1 MKREKEFD
9 FVECDE
15 RETFGTFWDIVVFGA
30 GYAGYAAAQA
40 AEKAGKSVLLIDG
53 RCDLLWESAR
63 ARHPESGP
71 FTPDFAQFGRAV
83 ACATGIAA
91 DWIDPG
97 SAEWVANELLME
109 GKVRR
114 LYFAVPVSARLDDNG
129 LLASVAVALRN
140 GYEIIRA
147 RQWIDATE
155 TGVVARLCNPSI
167 TSSAPSRRI
176 ARVFL
181 QRLRWPVE
189 CPISFDC
196 GIRGVEATLEASEW
210 SGERI
215 LRLELDKSYTRP
227 FARVFTPALKALRAK
242 LGPEF
247 DDAFASHWSYDP
259 YPVYT
264 RGRRSA
270 TSPAAN
276 LVLAAPALASGS
288 FTTLVERHSLG
299 VAAFQKLAG
308 MAARKDAKTGRVS
321 WPPKPVRTIE
331 TDIFVAGLGTG
342 GTLAAIAAGRRGAK
356 VVAAESQTFPGGV
369 ATGAGIHAYYWGC
382 PGGLQREIDEAVD
395 KLMPVFAARPNHP
408 QGFHP
413 LARRV
418 VSEDML
424 NAVSVSQLYGAT
436 ILCSTVKCRGNR
448 IASVLV
454 ATDEGV
460 VEVRAKAW
468 IDATGEGELCCCAWI
483 AGDVGRAGDNFM
495 NAFTQSWGAF
505 GYFKSGLQ
513 SFISNIDCGFV
524 NPDKSIDMTT
534 ARILGIHHLVET
546 SDVRSSNALNRT
558 TGVMP
563 AIGIRQGKLIAT
575 QHPLTI
581 DDMVERRRF
590 PDAIGFTGG
599 HVDTHSRDFFAESRD
614 MAFYNLVAKAW
625 FFPTACEIPYGA
637 ILPVR
642 LTNAWLAC
650 RAAGGDE
657 MTCYAFR
664 MQRDIQRIGEA
675 AGLASAIA
683 VEEGKTN
690 AKVPYL
696 KLREALLASGALAPL
711 KDEKPLFGRA
721 TTTFDGDP
729 VLTGPATDENIGK
742 WLKALSN
749 KEPGI
754 ALWRLYRLG
763 PDTIRGKVLSLLRN
777 GTATAKKHAAL
788 LLAGWGC
795 NEAAPHLIDALANG
809 SYGTERMAVLWTHGQ
824 CGDRMAVAWA
834 LGQCGD
840 RRAYPVLAAL
850 AADKSAP
857 ALERLTALWS
867 CGDIAQREIKR
878 KHAAADI
885 RLLKETMAA
894 ARDIDGSPRP
904 WERALCTE
912 RLRRALGLKP
922 DKDDFAALSSNPW
935 LLVRC
940 AYDRFLQE

>member
-1 MKREKEFD
+1 MKREREFD
-9 FVECDE
+9 FVERDE
-15 RETFGTFWDIVVFGA
+15 REIYGTFWDVIVFGA

-40 AEKAGKSVLLIDG
+40 AAKAGKSVLLVDG

-71 FTPDFAQFGRAV
+71 FTPEFAQFGRAI

-109 GKVRR
+109 GKVKR
-114 LYFAVPVSARLDDNG
+114 LYFATPVSARLDGDG

-147 RQWIDATE
+147 KQWIDATE
-155 TGVVARLCNPSI
+155 TGVVARLCDALITPS
-167 TSSAPSRRI
+167 SPSRRI

-181 QRLRWPVE
+181 QRLRWPID
-189 CPISFDC
+189 CPLAFDS
-196 GIRGVEATLEASEW
+196 GIRGVQATLETSEW

-215 LRLELDKSYTRP
+215 LRMELDKSYTRP

-247 DDAFASHWSYDP
+247 DNAFVSHWSYDP

-276 LVLAAPALASGS
+276 LALASPSLASGS

-299 VAAFQKLAG
+299 VAAFQKLFG
-308 MAARKDAKTGRVS
+308 MASRKDAKAGREP

-369 ATGAGIHAYYWGC
+369 ATGAGIPAYYWGC

-395 KLMPVFAARPNHP
+395 KLMPVFAARANHP
-408 QGFHP
+408 QGFHS
-413 LARRV
+413 LARRI

-424 NAVSVSQLYGAT
+424 NAVGVTQLYGAT
-436 ILCSTVKCRGNR
+436 ILWGTVKCRGNR

-454 ATDEGV
+454 ATDDGV

-483 AGDVGRAGDNFM
+483 PGSVGRPGDNFM

-505 GYFKSGLQ
+505 GYFQNGLQ
-513 SFISNIDCGFV
+513 TFITNPDSGFV
-524 NPDKSIDMTT
+524 NPDDSLDMTT
-534 ARILGIHHLVET
+534 ARILGTHRLVET
-546 SDVRSSNALNRT
+546 SSVRSSNALNRT

-625 FFPTACEIPYGA
+625 SFPTACEIPYGA
-637 ILPVR
+637 ILPNG

-650 RAAGGDE
+650 RAAGGSEMAGGDE

-664 MQRDIQRIGEA
+664 MQRDMQRIGEA
-675 AGLASAIA
+675 AGLAAAIA

-690 AKVPYL
+690 AKIPYA

-742 WLKALSN
+742 WLKALAN

-763 PDTIRGKVLSLLRN
+763 PDALKSKVLSILRK
-777 GTATAKKHAAL
+777 GTATAKWHAAL
-788 LLAGWGC
+788 LLAGWEC
-795 NEAAPHLIDALANG
+795 KEAQPHLIACLEDKSCG
-809 SYGTERMAVLWTHGQ
+809 DGRMA
-824 CGDRMAVAWA
+824 AAWA

-878 KHAAADI
+878 KHAVADVQ
-885 RLLKETMAA
+885 RLKEMMAA
-894 ARDIDGSPRP
+894 TRDIFEPSRP

-922 DKDDFAALSSNPW
+922 DKEDFDALSSNPW

-940 AYDRFLQE
+940 AYDRFLQETL

>member
-1 MKREKEFD
+1 MKREREFD
-9 FVECDE
+9 FVERDE
-15 RETFGTFWDIVVFGA
+15 REIYGTFWDVIVFGA

-40 AEKAGKSVLLIDG
+40 AAKAGKSVLLVDG

-71 FTPDFAQFGRAV
+71 FTPEFAQFGRAI

-109 GKVRR
+109 GKVKR
-114 LYFAVPVSARLDDNG
+114 LYFATPVSARLDGDG

-147 RQWIDATE
+147 KQWIDATE
-155 TGVVARLCNPSI
+155 TGVVARLCDALITPS
-167 TSSAPSRRI
+167 SPSRRI

-181 QRLRWPVE
+181 QRLRWPID
-189 CPISFDC
+189 CPLAFDS
-196 GIRGVEATLEASEW
+196 GIRGVQATLETSEW

-215 LRLELDKSYTRP
+215 LRMELDKSYTRP

-247 DDAFASHWSYDP
+247 DNAFVSHWSYDP

-276 LVLAAPALASGS
+276 LALASPSLASGS

-299 VAAFQKLAG
+299 VAAFQKLFG
-308 MAARKDAKTGRVS
+308 MASRKDAKAGREP

-369 ATGAGIHAYYWGC
+369 ATGAGIPAYYWGC

-395 KLMPVFAARPNHP
+395 KLMPVFAARANHP
-408 QGFHP
+408 QGFHS
-413 LARRV
+413 LARRI

-424 NAVSVSQLYGAT
+424 NAVGVTQLYGAT
-436 ILCSTVKCRGNR
+436 ILWGTVKCRGNR

-454 ATDEGV
+454 ATDDGV

-483 AGDVGRAGDNFM
+483 PGSVGRPGDNFM

-505 GYFKSGLQ
+505 GYFQNGLQ
-513 SFISNIDCGFV
+513 TFITNPDSGFV
-524 NPDKSIDMTT
+524 NPDDSLDMTT
-534 ARILGIHHLVET
+534 ARILGTHRLVET
-546 SDVRSSNALNRT
+546 SSVRSSNALNRT

-625 FFPTACEIPYGA
+625 SFPTACEIPSGA
-637 ILPVR
+637 ILPNG

-650 RAAGGDE
+650 RAAGGSEMAGGDE

-664 MQRDIQRIGEA
+664 MQRDMQRIGEA
-675 AGLASAIA
+675 AGLAAAIA

-690 AKVPYL
+690 AKIPYA

-742 WLKALSN
+742 WLKALAN

-763 PDTIRGKVLSLLRN
+763 PDALKSKVLSILRK
-777 GTATAKKHAAL
+777 GTATAKWHAAL
-788 LLAGWGC
+788 LLAGWEC
-795 NEAAPHLIDALANG
+795 KEAQPHLIACLEDKSCG
-809 SYGTERMAVLWTHGQ
+809 DGRMA
-824 CGDRMAVAWA
+824 AAWA

-878 KHAAADI
+878 KHAVADVQ
-885 RLLKETMAA
+885 RLKEMMAA
-894 ARDIDGSPRP
+894 TRDIFEPSRP

-922 DKDDFAALSSNPW
+922 DKEDFDALSSNPW

-940 AYDRFLQE
+940 AYDRFLLETL

>member
-1 MKREKEFD
+1 MDTD
-9 FVECDE
+9 FVERDD
-15 RETFGTFWDIVVFGA
+15 REIFGTLWDVIVFGA
-30 GYAGYAAAQA
+30 GYAGYAAADA
-40 AEKAGKSVLLIDG
+40 AARGGKSVLMVDA

-71 FTPDFAQFGRAV
+71 FTEAFAPFGRAV

-97 SAEWVANELLME
+97 SAEWIANELLLE
-109 GKVRR
+109 GKVKR
-114 LYFAVPVSARLDDNG
+114 LYFATPVSARLDGDG

-147 RQWIDATE
+147 KQWIDATE
-155 TGVVARLCNPSI
+155 TGVVARLCDASI
-167 TSSAPSRRI
+167 TPSAPSRRI

-181 QRLRWPVE
+181 QRLRWPID
-189 CPISFDC
+189 CPLAFDC
-196 GIRGVEATLEASEW
+196 GIRGVQATLEASEW

-227 FARVFTPALKALRAK
+227 FARVFTPALKALRAQ

-247 DDAFASHWSYDP
+247 DDAFVSHWSYDP

-276 LVLAAPALASGS
+276 LALAAPALGSGS
-288 FTTLVERHSLG
+288 FATLVERHSLG
-299 VAAFQKLAG
+299 VAAFQKLFG
-308 MAARKDAKTGRVS
+308 MAARKDAKAGREP

-369 ATGAGIHAYYWGC
+369 ATGAGIPAYYWGC

-395 KLMPVFAARPNHP
+395 KLMPVFAARANHP
-408 QGFHP
+408 QGFHA
-413 LARRV
+413 LARRI

-424 NAVSVSQLYGAT
+424 NAVGVTQLYGAA
-436 ILCSTVKCRGNR
+436 ILCGTVKCRGNR

-460 VEVRAKAW
+460 VEVRAKTW

-483 AGDVGRAGDNFM
+483 PGSVGRPGDNFM

-505 GYFKSGLQ
+505 GYFQNGLQ
-513 SFISNIDCGFV
+513 TFITNPDSGFV
-524 NPDKSIDMTT
+524 NPDDSLDMTT
-534 ARILGIHHLVET
+534 ARILGTHRLVET
-546 SDVRSSNALNRT
+546 SSGRSSNALNRT

-625 FFPTACEIPYGA
+625 SFPTACEIPYGA
-637 ILPVR
+637 ILPNG

-650 RAAGGDE
+650 RAAGGSEMAGGDE

-664 MQRDIQRIGEA
+664 MQRDMQRIGEA
-675 AGLASAIA
+675 AGLAAAIA
-683 VEEGKTN
+683 VEEGTSN
-690 AKVPYL
+690 AKIPYA

-721 TTTFDGDP
+721 TTVFEGDP
-729 VLTGPATDENIGK
+729 VLTGPATDDNIGK
-742 WLKALSN
+742 WLKALAD

-763 PDTIRGKVLSLLRN
+763 PDTLKGKVLAILRK

-788 LLAGWGC
+788 LLAAWEC
-795 NEAAPHLIDALANG
+795 REAQPHLVACLADK
-809 SYGTERMAVLWTHGQ
+809 S
-824 CGDRMAVAWA
+824 CGDDRMAVAWA

-840 RRAYPVLAAL
+840 RRAYPVLATL

-878 KHAAADI
+878 KHAAADVQ
-885 RLLKETMAA
+885 RLKEAMTA
-894 ARDIDGSPRP
+894 ARDISEPSRP

-922 DKDDFAALSSNPW
+922 DKDDFASLSSSPW

-940 AYDRFLQE
+940 AYDRFLQETL

>member
-1 MKREKEFD
+1 MDTD
-9 FVECDE
+9 FVERDD
-15 RETFGTFWDIVVFGA
+15 REIFGTLWDVIVFGA
-30 GYAGYAAAQA
+30 GYAGYAAADA
-40 AEKAGKSVLLIDG
+40 AARAGKSVLMVDA

-71 FTPDFAQFGRAV
+71 FTEAFAPFGRAV

-97 SAEWVANELLME
+97 SAEWIANELLLE
-109 GKVRR
+109 GKVKR
-114 LYFAVPVSARLDDNG
+114 LYFATPVSARLDG
-129 LLASVAVALRN
+129 AGRLASVAVALRSV
-140 GYEIIRA
+140 YDTIHA
-147 RQWIDATE
+147 TQWIDATE
-155 TGVVARLCNPSI
+155 TGVVARLCDASI
-167 TSSAPSRRI
+167 TPSAPSRRI

-181 QRLRWPVE
+181 QRLRWPIA
-189 CPISFDC
+189 CPLSFDC
-196 GIRGVEATLEASEW
+196 GMRGVQATFEASEW
-210 SGERI
+210 SSERI

-242 LGPEF
+242 LGPAF
-247 DDAFASHWSYDP
+247 DDAFVSHWSYDP

-264 RGRRSA
+264 RGRKSA
-270 TSPAAN
+270 ASPAAN
-276 LVLAAPALASGS
+276 LSLAAPALASGS

-299 VAAFQKLAG
+299 VAAYQKLAG
-308 MAARKDAKTGRVS
+308 MTSRMDAKALDAPWR
-321 WPPKPVRTIE
+321 PKPVRTIE

-369 ATGAGIHAYYWGC
+369 ATAAGIPAYYWGC
-382 PGGLQREIDEAVD
+382 PGGLQGEIDEAVE
-395 KLMPVFAARPNHP
+395 KLMPVFAARANHP
-408 QGFHP
+408 QGFHA

-418 VSEDML
+418 ISEDLL
-424 NAVSVSQLYGAT
+424 NAVGVVQLYGAT
-436 ILCSTVKCRGNR
+436 VLCNTVKCCGNR

-454 ATDEGV
+454 ATDDGV

-468 IDATGEGELCCCAWI
+468 IDATGEGELCCNACSPSLF
-483 AGDVGRAGDNFM
+483 GRAGDGFL

-505 GYFKSGLQ
+505 GYFQNGLQ
-513 SFISNIDCGFV
+513 SFISNPDCGFV
-524 NPDKSIDMTT
+524 HPDFSTDMTV
-534 ARILGIHHLVET
+534 ARILGMHHLVAH
-546 SDVRSSNALNRT
+546 SNVRSSNALNRT

-563 AIGIRQGKLIAT
+563 AVGLRQGKLIST
-575 QHPLTI
+575 RRPLTI

-625 FFPTACEIPYGA
+625 SFPTACEIPYRA
-637 ILPVR
+637 ILPAVAPHTPVR
-642 LTNAWLAC
+642 HTGASNLWLAC

-675 AGLASAIA
+675 AGLAAAIA
-683 VEEGKTN
+683 VEEGTTN
-690 AKVPYL
+690 AKVPYA
-696 KLREALLASGALAPL
+696 KLREALLASGALAPPTGG
-711 KDEKPLFGRA
+711 KPLFGRA
-721 TTTFDGDP
+721 ATVFEGDP
-729 VLTGPATDENIGK
+729 VLTGPATGDNIGK
-742 WLKALSN
+742 WLKALAD

-763 PDTIRGKVLSLLRN
+763 PDTLKGKVLAILRK
-777 GTATAKKHAAL
+777 GTATAKKYAAL
-788 LLAGWGC
+788 LLAAWEC
-795 NEAAPHLIDALANG
+795 REAQPHLVACLADK
-809 SYGTERMAVLWTHGQ
+809 S
-824 CGDRMAVAWA
+824 CGDDRMAVAWA

-840 RRAYPVLAAL
+840 RRAYPVLATL

-878 KHAAADI
+878 KHAAADVQ
-885 RLLKETMAA
+885 RLKEAMTA
-894 ARDIDGSPRP
+894 ARDISEPSRP

-922 DKDDFAALSSNPW
+922 DKDDFASLSSSPW

-940 AYDRFLQE
+940 AYDRFLQETL